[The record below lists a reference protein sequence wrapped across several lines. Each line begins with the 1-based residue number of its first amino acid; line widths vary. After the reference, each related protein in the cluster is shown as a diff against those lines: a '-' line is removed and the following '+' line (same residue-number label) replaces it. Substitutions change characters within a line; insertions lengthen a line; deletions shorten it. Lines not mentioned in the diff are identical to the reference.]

1 MAQRVDRAAIRASYV
16 EGVAKDP
23 DGDPTDRVWPS
34 LDEVATLHGISRTTV
49 IRRSMAE
56 HWPDLRKEFQANV
69 ETERKRRFIE
79 QRGEQAAA
87 LDRRALT
94 NAEGGMALIGMRLTS
109 LIVHEADKPERD
121 RGRSLD
127 GRELASLG
135 LAARRWL
142 QVKAAVLGQPDL
154 DTPSID
160 ELERQAL
167 VAETLVAARLAEH
180 LAEHVRA
187 EAEHDAAEEADA

>member
-1 MAQRVDRAAIRASYV
+1 MARIDWPTIRAEYV
-16 EGVAKDP
+16 HGQAVDP
-23 DGDPTDRVWPS
+23 DGDPSQRHWPT
-34 LDEVATLHGISRTTV
+34 LDELAATHGIARIT
-49 IRRSMAE
+49 IGHRSAKESWSTLRAE
-56 HWPDLRKEFQANV
+56 HQADIDQ
-69 ETERKRRFIE
+69 ERKRRLVE

-94 NAEGGMALIGMRLTS
+94 NAEAGMSLIGMRLSHMVTT
-109 LIVHEADKPERD
+109 EAAKPQAD
-121 RGRSLD
+121 RGARLEGS
-127 GRELASLG
+127 ELASLG

-142 QVKAAVLGQPDL
+142 QVKAVVLGQPDI

-187 EAEHDAAEEADA
+187 EAEHEADAVQDA

>member
-1 MAQRVDRAAIRASYV
+1 MARIDWPAVRRDYV
-16 EGVAKDP
+16 EGRAVNP
-23 DGDPTDRVWPS
+23 DGDPNARTWPT
-34 LDEVATLHGISRTTV
+34 LEELATLHPAGISTIRT
-49 IRRSMAE
+49 RSARE
-56 HWPDLRKEFQANV
+56 HWPDLRSSYQA
-69 ETERKRRFIE
+69 EIEAGRKRQLIE

-94 NAEGGMALIGMRLTS
+94 NAEAGMSLIGMRLSHMVTT
-109 LIVHEADKPERD
+109 EAAKPLAD
-121 RGRSLD
+121 RGQRLEGS
-127 GRELASLG
+127 ELASLG

-142 QVKAAVLGQPDL
+142 QVKAAVLGQPDI

-187 EAEHDAAEEADA
+187 EAEHEADAVQDA